1 LPKTTDEE
9 VRDMCLRVSNA
20 ETKEEFGV
28 AVAALTIALRDHVTA
43 AENRAI
49 QLVLEMQK
57 AKAAS

>member
-20 ETKEEFGV
+20 ETEEEFGA
-28 AVAALTIALRDHVTA
+28 AVAALRIALRDHVTA